1 MDTEPHV
8 RTTRLRTRSM
18 SLFLA
23 LLVVAIFVIP
33 VAAPTLGVGGRV
45 VVEVFF
51 LLILLSGAWA
61 IAEHRVAAIVVA
73 LLCAGAL
80 VITVLAP
87 IWLPGGSAM
96 VRLLGAF
103 AGVLVLAVVIALKV
117 FAPGRITTDRIMGAV
132 ALYLTLG
139 VAWGN
144 AYEIVAL
151 LDQHAFAGAEDAK
164 TGVERWF
171 YFSFVT
177 LTTVGYGDI
186 TPASRAAQALAISEA
201 LVGQLYPAIILA
213 RLVTLHAAP
222 DTGDG
227 A

>member
-1 MDTEPHV
+1 MT
-8 RTTRLRTRSM
+8 
-18 SLFLA
+18 LFLA

-33 VAAPTLGVGGRV
+33 VAAPTLGDGGRV

-87 IWLPGGSAM
+87 IWLGGGSAM
-96 VRLLGAF
+96 VRILGAF
-103 AGVLVLAVVIALKV
+103 VGVMVLAVVIALKV

-151 LDQHAFAGAEDAK
+151 LDHTAFAGAADAT

-222 DTGDG
+222 GTGDG

>member
-1 MDTEPHV
+1 MT
-8 RTTRLRTRSM
+8 
-18 SLFLA
+18 LFLA

-33 VAAPTLGVGGRV
+33 VAAPTLGDGRRA

-61 IAEHRVAAIVVA
+61 IAEHRAAAILVA

-80 VITVLAP
+80 AITVLAP
-87 IWLPGGSAM
+87 IWLGGGASM
-96 VRLLGAF
+96 VRLAGAF
-103 AGVLVLAVVIALKV
+103 AGVMVLAAVIAMKV

-151 LDQHAFAGAEDAK
+151 LDHQAFAGALDAK
-164 TGVERWF
+164 NGVERWF

-186 TPASRAAQALAISEA
+186 TPSSRVAQALAISEA

-213 RLVTLHAAP
+213 RLVTLHATPAT
-222 DTGDG
+222 DDRT
-227 A
+227 

>member
-1 MDTEPHV
+1 MT
-8 RTTRLRTRSM
+8 
-18 SLFLA
+18 LFLA

-33 VAAPTLGVGGRV
+33 VAAPTLGDGGRA

-61 IAEHRVAAIVVA
+61 IAEHRAAAILVA
-73 LLCAGAL
+73 FLCAGAL
-80 VITVLAP
+80 AITVLAP
-87 IWLPGGSAM
+87 IWLGGGASM
-96 VRLLGAF
+96 VRLVGAF
-103 AGVLVLAVVIALKV
+103 AGVLVLAAVIAMKV

-151 LDQHAFAGAEDAK
+151 LDHHAFAGASDAK
-164 TGVERWF
+164 SGVERWF

-186 TPASRAAQALAISEA
+186 TPASRVAQALAISEA

-213 RLVTLHAAP
+213 RLVTLHATP
-222 DTGDG
+222 NTGG
-227 A
+227 RA